1 MRRIPVTQRRAELVD
16 AAIRVIARD
25 GLAAATTRA
34 IVAEA
39 GMPLGAFHYS
49 FASRDELVSAV
60 IEQVTDSERLA
71 AILHADHVDAQH
83 PADIATVL
91 TDGLEGY
98 LALLESAPS
107 GELALLEVALYA
119 VRHDPDAVRTQWA
132 VYRAASEEALAY
144 AAGIAGVRWTRPVAE
159 LAHSLTRSLDGLT
172 LTWLADR
179 DSDAARAYI
188 AFTATAFAALT
199 TPAADPATPSPGGH
213 DADRTR

>member
-16 AAIRVIARD
+16 AAVRVIARD

-34 IVAEA
+34 VVTEA

-71 AILHADHVDAQH
+71 AILHADHADARP

-98 LALLESAPS
+98 LALLESSPS

-119 VRHDPDAVRTQWA
+119 VRHDPDAVRAQWA

-144 AAGIAGVRWTRPVAE
+144 AAEIAGVRWTRPVAE
-159 LAHSLTRSLDGLT
+159 LAHSLSRSLDGLT

-179 DSDAARAYI
+179 DSEAARAYI
-188 AFTATAFAALT
+188 AFTATALAALSV
-199 TPAADPATPSPGGH
+199 PALTVPATDPASH
-213 DADRTR
+213 RR